1 MAQPTQ
7 TLSID
12 WPCEM
17 VVASRNS
24 EEMMCQ
30 VVHRSGEWGRG
41 RDLPKERIDEISQ
54 ACSQHGMTL
63 YQALS
68 LRRTMLRSFPG
79 GMRRVN
85 QSASMGTNH
94 GQNQVSALFEEA
106 LVAYVRSVTAGSGS
120 IFRTERE
127 LIDEARAGRR
137 PHGPTPDIL
146 FLEPVIINGRSV
158 KWIDAKLY
166 YASAKFASN
175 TRVPNGKLQSQA
187 QRYNHH
193 FGGNGAFVFGQGF
206 CSDLQRMVPGA
217 LLLDATPLDVS
228 AVTAYQDAN

>member
-1 MAQPTQ
+1 MGVPMAFD
-7 TLSID
+7 S
-12 WPCEM
+12 
-17 VVASRNS
+17 VVAVSLVNASSKVCSRFFFWCRHQNAP
-24 EEMMCQ
+24 
-30 VVHRSGEWGRG
+30 R
-41 RDLPKERIDEISQ
+41 L
-54 ACSQHGMTL
+54 
-63 YQALS
+63 
-68 LRRTMLRSFPG
+68 LRLTKWDING
-79 GMRRVN
+79 
-85 QSASMGTNH
+85 QS
-94 GQNQVSALFEEA
+94 
-106 LVAYVRSVTAGSGS
+106 GSGN